1 MKIPIKMLFRQAY
14 SARRKSHIFLIFE
27 RKVTIC
33 SESKTF
39 TFFHASTLLNAQT
52 NDIDES
58 DEERNSF
65 NEDIEAFNKAM
76 NADE

>member
-1 MKIPIKMLFRQAY
+1 M
-14 SARRKSHIFLIFE
+14 
-27 RKVTIC
+27 
-33 SESKTF
+33 
-39 TFFHASTLLNAQT
+39 TLMNPQT